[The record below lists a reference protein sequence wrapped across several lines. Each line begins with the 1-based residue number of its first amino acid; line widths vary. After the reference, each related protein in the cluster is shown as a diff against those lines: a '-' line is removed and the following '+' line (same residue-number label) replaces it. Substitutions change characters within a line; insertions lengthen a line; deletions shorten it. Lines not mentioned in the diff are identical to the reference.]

1 MPKPPIQTILHE
13 THAAANNAKSALAIA
28 SALFVAI
35 LLALSLSTLTFT
47 ALTLTGCDAANQDF
61 RDIFHFGIPDPPTA
75 AAWMFH
81 RDPEKRRLGIS
92 LISNAPFG
100 GEPTYLEVYRKAV
113 TDTDAL
119 VRAAAVQ
126 ALGLHGI
133 GNDAELVAPRLE
145 DQSQMVRWEAA
156 RALQRLHNPAVIDPL
171 VKAMLHDD
179 DGDVRMAAANALGQY
194 KEPRVVDA
202 LLAALDDRSLSV
214 NRNARRS
221 LRILTGR
228 DFGTDREKW
237 IRWTRSTEELFKNGT
252 QYHYP
257 VYSRPRSWYEK
268 YTPIGSP
275 EFESPG
281 KPRPTVEAANPAQEN
296 TEQTPPSDNNPNT
309 NPGG

>member
-1 MPKPPIQTILHE
+1 MPKPPNQTNNRSIL
-13 THAAANNAKSALAIA
+13 TK
-28 SALFVAI
+28 
-35 LLALSLSTLTFT
+35 T
-47 ALTLTGCDAANQDF
+47 ALTLAPTLSAFFLTLTTATLTGCEATNQDL

-100 GEPTYLEVYRKAV
+100 GEPAYLEVYRKAV

-119 VRAAAVQ
+119 VRAASVQ
-126 ALGLHGI
+126 ALALHGI
-133 GNDAELVAPRLE
+133 GNDALLVAPRLE
-145 DQSQMVRWEAA
+145 DRSQMVRWEAA
-156 RALQRLHNPAVIDPL
+156 RALQRLHNPAAIDPL

-179 DGDVRMAAANALGQY
+179 DDDVKMAAANALGQY

-202 LLAALDDRSLSV
+202 LLTALDDRSLSV

-221 LRILTGR
+221 LRILTGQ
-228 DFGTDREKW
+228 DFDTDRKKW
-237 IRWTRSTEELFKNGT
+237 IVWTRSTDDLFKNGT

-268 YTPIGSP
+268 YTPIGSS

-281 KPRPTVEAANPAQEN
+281 KPRPTVAAKPPQEK
-296 TEQTPPSDNNPNT
+296 TEQTPPPDNQT
-309 NPGG
+309 NADPGP